1 MSARVITR
9 DPELRLMRAADL
21 STVAGMERA
30 AYEYPWTEGIFRDCL
45 RVGYHCLVLEGDGG
59 SLQGYAIMS
68 VAADEAHLLNL
79 CIRSNRRRCGLGRD
93 LLRQLLADARLAGAR
108 RMFLEVRPSNEA
120 ALALYASEGFVE
132 IGRRPRYYRA
142 REGREDAVVL
152 ARDLD
157 DVCDCGPV
165 SGDVK

>member
-45 RVGYHCLVLEGDGG
+45 RVGYYCLVLEGDGG

-68 VAADEAHLLNL
+68 VATDEAHLLNL
-79 CIRSNRRRCGLGRD
+79 CIRSDRRRCGLGRD
-93 LLRQLLADARLAGAR
+93 LLRQLLTDARLAGAR
-108 RMFLEVRPSNEA
+108 RMFLEVRPSNERA
-120 ALALYASEGFVE
+120 IALYRKKGFYLVAN
-132 IGRRPRYYRA
+132 RPAYYQA
-142 REGREDAVVL
+142 QGGREDAAVFAKKLVIE
-152 ARDLD
+152 D
-157 DVCDCGPV
+157 
-165 SGDVK
+165 